1 MTSIPNYLFQILV
14 LVVLCAAF
22 QLRSKK
28 LDLYVLAVLAIWSTG
43 VFAIF
48 YKYGADQILFYS
60 NDQAY
65 FKRVIE
71 AIPEFGIQ
79 FSLWNLGGGDY
90 PITLPALLL
99 TKLGFDTVLA
109 VKFLQLVALLCIY
122 HDGQKILN
130 RYGINVVGWH
140 LVFFCGPLFLFMSML
155 GLRDLVIAYFV
166 MQFFFAKAPAIR
178 IIALLITFMFR
189 PHLFIALIAGWV
201 VGIIWNNKIP
211 RFYYFL
217 ISAVVVGMYFF
228 GALAY
233 HFGGAIQNGMPLTT
247 AKDIFSQTKFSRLA
261 ANFLSLQFL
270 TLGGSTKLSFTKLL
284 TTRLIFVDTFLIP
297 GFFLFTL
304 LKPSKKWSG
313 MRLQIFASFIFFYGI
328 ISQTPYNSS
337 RQNIPFLLV
346 MGLACLITSPILNKR
361 NESSSAV
368 LKATENQ
375 SIPITL

>member
-14 LVVLCAAF
+14 LVGLCTAL
-22 QLRSKK
+22 QLRSKT
-28 LDLYVLAVLAIWSTG
+28 LDLYVIALLSIWSIG

-48 YKYGADQILFYS
+48 YKYGVDQVLFYS

-65 FKRVIE
+65 FKGVIE
-71 AIPEFGIQ
+71 AIPEFGVQ

-109 VKFLQLVALLCIY
+109 VKFLQLIALLFIY
-122 HDGQKILN
+122 HDGRKILN
-130 RYGINVVGWH
+130 RFGITVVGWH
-140 LVFFCGPLFLFMSML
+140 LIFFCGPLFVFMSLL

-166 MQFFFAKAPAIR
+166 MQFFFAKAPSIR
-178 IIALLITFMFR
+178 IIALLATFMFR
-189 PHLFIALIAGWV
+189 PHLFIALIVGWI
-201 VGIIWNNKIP
+201 VGMIWSSKIP
-211 RFYYFL
+211 RSYYFL
-217 ISAVVVGMYFF
+217 ISALVVGMYFF

-270 TLGGSTKLSFTKLL
+270 TLGDSAKLSIPKLL
-284 TTRLIFVDTFLIP
+284 STRLIFIDTFLIP
-297 GFFLFTL
+297 AFFLLTL
-304 LKPSKKWSG
+304 LKPSNKWSG
-313 MRLQIFASFIFFYGI
+313 LRLQIFASFIFFYGI

-346 MGLACLITSPILNKR
+346 MGLACLITSPILNKSDGK
-361 NESSSAV
+361 NLAV
-368 LKATENQ
+368 SKAPHDQ
-375 SIPITL
+375 PVPITL

>member
-14 LVVLCAAF
+14 LVGLCTAL
-22 QLRSKK
+22 QLRSKT
-28 LDLYVLAVLAIWSTG
+28 LDLYVIALLSIWSIG

-48 YKYGADQILFYS
+48 YKYGVDQVLFYS

-65 FKRVIE
+65 FKGVIE
-71 AIPEFGIQ
+71 AIPEFGVQ

-109 VKFLQLVALLCIY
+109 VKFLQLIALLFIY
-122 HDGQKILN
+122 HDGRKILN
-130 RYGINVVGWH
+130 RFGITVVGWH
-140 LVFFCGPLFLFMSML
+140 LVFFCGPLFVFMSLL

-166 MQFFFAKAPAIR
+166 MQFFFAKAPSIR
-178 IIALLITFMFR
+178 IIALLATFMFR
-189 PHLFIALIAGWV
+189 PHLFIALIVGWV
-201 VGIIWNNKIP
+201 VGMIWNSKIP
-211 RFYYFL
+211 RSYYLL
-217 ISAVVVGMYFF
+217 ISALVVGMYFF

-247 AKDIFSQTKFSRLA
+247 AKDVFSQTKFSRLA

-270 TLGGSTKLSFTKLL
+270 TLGDSAKLSIPKLL
-284 TTRLIFVDTFLIP
+284 STRLIFIDTFLIP
-297 GFFLFTL
+297 AFFLLTL

-313 MRLQIFASFIFFYGI
+313 LRLQIFASFIFFYGI

-346 MGLACLITSPILNKR
+346 MGLACLITSPILNKSDGK
-361 NESSSAV
+361 NLAAA
-368 LKATENQ
+368 KAPHDQPN
-375 SIPITL
+375 PITL

>member
-14 LVVLCAAF
+14 LVGLCTAF
-22 QLRSKK
+22 QLRSKT
-28 LDLYVLAVLAIWSTG
+28 LDLYVVALLSIWSIG

-48 YKYGADQILFYS
+48 YKYGVDQVLFYS

-65 FKRVIE
+65 FKGVIE
-71 AIPEFGIQ
+71 AIPEFGVQ

-109 VKFLQLVALLCIY
+109 VKFLQLIALLFIY
-122 HDGQKILN
+122 HDGRKILN
-130 RYGINVVGWH
+130 RFGITVVGWH
-140 LVFFCGPLFLFMSML
+140 LVFFCGPLFVFMSLL

-166 MQFFFAKAPAIR
+166 MQFFFAKAPSIR
-178 IIALLITFMFR
+178 IIALLATFMFR
-189 PHLFIALIAGWV
+189 PHLFIALIVGWV
-201 VGIIWNNKIP
+201 VGLIWNSKIP
-211 RFYYFL
+211 RSYYLL
-217 ISAVVVGMYFF
+217 ISALVVGMYFF

-270 TLGGSTKLSFTKLL
+270 TLGDSAKLSIPKLL
-284 TTRLIFVDTFLIP
+284 STRLIFIDTFLIP
-297 GFFLFTL
+297 AFFLLTL

-313 MRLQIFASFIFFYGI
+313 LRLQIFASFIFFYGI

-346 MGLACLITSPILNKR
+346 MGLACLITSPILNKSDGG
-361 NESSSAV
+361 NSAIS
-368 LKATENQ
+368 KASLDQ
-375 SIPITL
+375 PVPITL

>member
-270 TLGGSTKLSFTKLL
+270 TLGDSTKLSFTKLL

>member
-14 LVVLCAAF
+14 LVGLCTAF
-22 QLRSKK
+22 QLRSKT
-28 LDLYVLAVLAIWSTG
+28 LDLYVVALLSIWSIG

-48 YKYGADQILFYS
+48 YRYGVDQVLFYS
-60 NDQAY
+60 NDQEY

-109 VKFLQLVALLCIY
+109 VKFLQLVALLFIY
-122 HDGQKILN
+122 HDGRKILN
-130 RYGINVVGWH
+130 RFGITVVGWH
-140 LVFFCGPLFLFMSML
+140 LVFFCGPLFLFMSLL

-166 MQFFFAKAPAIR
+166 MQFFYAKAPTIR
-178 IIALLITFMFR
+178 IVALLATFMFR
-189 PHLFIALIAGWV
+189 PHLFIALIVGWV
-201 VGIIWNNKIP
+201 VGMIWSNKIP

-217 ISAVVVGMYFF
+217 ISALVVGMYFF

-247 AKDIFSQTKFSRLA
+247 AKEIFSQTKFSRLA

-270 TLGGSTKLSFTKLL
+270 TLGDSAKLSFPTLL
-284 TTRLIFVDTFLIP
+284 STRLIFIDTFLIP
-297 GFFLFTL
+297 GFFLLTL
-304 LKPSKKWSG
+304 LKPSKKWSAL
-313 MRLQIFASFIFFYGI
+313 RLQVFASFIFFYGI

-346 MGLACLITSPILNKR
+346 MGLACLITSPILNKHDGS
-361 NESSSAV
+361 NSAV
-368 LKATENQ
+368 LKATHNQ
-375 SIPITL
+375 PTPITL

>member
-14 LVVLCAAF
+14 LVGLCAVL
-22 QLRSKK
+22 QLRSKT
-28 LDLYVLAVLAIWSTG
+28 LDLYVIALLSIWTVG

-48 YKYGADQILFYS
+48 YKYGVDQVLFYS
-60 NDQAY
+60 NDQVY
-65 FKRVIE
+65 FKGVIE
-71 AIPEFGIQ
+71 AIPEFGVQ

-109 VKFLQLVALLCIY
+109 VKFLQLVALLFIY
-122 HDGQKILN
+122 HDGRKILN

-140 LVFFCGPLFLFMSML
+140 LIFFCGPLFLFMSML

-166 MQFFFAKAPAIR
+166 MQFFFAKAPTIR
-178 IIALLITFMFR
+178 IIALLATFMFR
-189 PHLFIALIAGWV
+189 PHLFIALIVGWA
-201 VGIIWNNKIP
+201 VGMIWSNKIP

-217 ISAVVVGMYFF
+217 ISALVVGMYFF

-270 TLGGSTKLSFTKLL
+270 TLGDSAKLSFAKLL
-284 TTRLIFVDTFLIP
+284 TTRLVFIDTFLIP

-313 MRLQIFASFIFFYGI
+313 LRLQIFASFIFFYGI

-346 MGLACLITSPILNKR
+346 MGLACLITSPILNKS
-361 NESSSAV
+361 NESNSA
-368 LKATENQ
+368 LSNATHSQ
-375 SIPITL
+375 PVPITL

>member
-14 LVVLCAAF
+14 LVGFCAVL
-22 QLRSKK
+22 QLRSKT
-28 LDLYVLAVLAIWSTG
+28 LDLYVIALLSIWTVG

-48 YKYGADQILFYS
+48 YKYGVDQVLFYS

-65 FKRVIE
+65 FKGVIE
-71 AIPEFGIQ
+71 AIPEFGVQ

-109 VKFLQLVALLCIY
+109 VKFLQLVALLFIY
-122 HDGQKILN
+122 HDGRKILN

-140 LVFFCGPLFLFMSML
+140 LIFFCGPLFLFMSML

-166 MQFFFAKAPAIR
+166 MQFFFAKAPTIR
-178 IIALLITFMFR
+178 IIALLATFMFR
-189 PHLFIALIAGWV
+189 PHLFIALIVGWV
-201 VGIIWNNKIP
+201 VGMIWSNKIP

-217 ISAVVVGMYFF
+217 ISALVVGMYFF

-270 TLGGSTKLSFTKLL
+270 TLGDSAKLSFAKLL
-284 TTRLIFVDTFLIP
+284 TTRLVFIDTFLIP

-313 MRLQIFASFIFFYGI
+313 LRLQIFASFIFFYGI

-346 MGLACLITSPILNKR
+346 MGLACLITSPILNKS
-361 NESSSAV
+361 NESNSA
-368 LKATENQ
+368 LSKATHSQ
-375 SIPITL
+375 PVPITL